1 MNINDVNKSWKENHP
16 EPQWT
21 TEESSQ
27 YTVELMKKFHEELK
41 RKEAQDMGLYN

>member
-1 MNINDVNKSWKENHP
+1 MNINEVNKSWKENHP

-27 YTVELMKKFHEELK
+27 YTVEMMKQFHKEVDTRDGLSLLK
-41 RKEAQDMGLYN
+41 D